1 MRYKEIFEKQY
12 YTFLDK
18 LYSKTDY
25 VGIVLIDH
33 RDNTKTLHEFCY
45 VGKLYK
51 EEYIKYLRFMN
62 ARDNRSIYITV
73 NRMKELAKKRV
84 IENMEQQVDRIWLD
98 IDSDFYLGQTILKRI
113 KAFLG
118 EPSMIVLTSKQKRKI
133 KLYDAKKRLIEKEVV
148 NKNYQVYYLLDK
160 LYNYED
166 VAEVIKKIE
175 YHFKIDKT
183 HDITRVFRI
192 PGFVNRKPGKDC
204 FCSIQQITDKRYSL
218 KHFQDLTKDIR
229 IKETDIKVSDIQKQE
244 IQATGEILKIIEK
257 HCFEDNYKHT
267 KHDGFLAEKSQSERD
282 IHFTIYMLANTTK
295 ENQELLKNALIYFL
309 ASKRQDKRDPWDYA
323 TRTVRKAAMYVQEQR
338 QKRIR
343 KKGILEKLQELDDQI
358 EAEMEYMNIT
368 SV

>member
-1 MRYKEIFEKQY
+1 MSYKEIFEKQY

-118 EPSMIVLTSKQKRKI
+118 DPSVVVLTSRQKRKI
-133 KLYDAKKRLIEKEVV
+133 KLYDAKKRLIEREVL
-148 NKNYQVYYLLDK
+148 NKNYQVYYMLDR
-160 LYNYED
+160 YYDYEE

-229 IKETDIKVSDIQKQE
+229 IKETEVKVSNIQRQE
-244 IQATGEILKIIEK
+244 IQATKEIMEVLEIHEFEK
-257 HCFEDNYKHT
+257 HYALT
-267 KHDGFLAEKSQSERD
+267 KMDMELEEKSQSEKD
-282 IHFTIYMLANTTK
+282 IHFAIYTLANTK
-295 ENQELLKNALIYFL
+295 EDQELLKNALIYFL

-323 TRTVRKAAMYVQEQR
+323 TRTVHKAAKYVQEQK
-338 QKRIR
+338 QKQIR
-343 KKGILEKLQELDDQI
+343 RKGILEKLSELDDQI